1 MVDIFRIDLIFTYE
15 FVNSIER
22 CDDLTAAE
30 INIDPEP
37 VAEWDEGRVDERRV
51 RRERGLEQTVRDL
64 EIQDYSWI
72 PSISFCLILEARGLW
87 GER

>member
-1 MVDIFRIDLIFTYE
+1 MVNIFRINLIFTYE

-37 VAEWDEGRVDERRV
+37 VTEWDERRIDEGRVG
-51 RRERGLEQTVRDL
+51 REGGFEQTVRDL
-64 EIQDYSWI
+64 KIQDYHEFHQLVYV
-72 PSISFCLILEARGLW
+72 SF
-87 GER
+87 